1 MQDVKRNSNA
11 RIRVLILSKDFNA
24 QGGIVNFVSSLMEHA
39 NAEIAF
45 DHLSIGRNS
54 GSKIRNLMFP
64 LIDSVR
70 LARQVLKNNYDCV
83 HINPSL
89 NAKAVLRDG
98 LNLITLSIFGVKNIV
113 VYFHGWDDTYAN
125 KIKNSTVLGFF
136 FKRIFQR
143 ASMIL
148 VLATRFRD
156 ALLKL
161 GFMPERV
168 HATTT
173 MFDGRIFDGVERQA
187 SEARS
192 IIFLSRFVPEKGIY
206 ELLEAFS
213 LFANKFP
220 DVNLI
225 MAGDG
230 PERERMEHWV
240 KGKGLVGRVKFPGYL
255 RGKEKAQVFLNA
267 DLFVFPTYHGEG
279 CPVSLL
285 EAMAAGLPVV
295 TTTAGGIPDV
305 FIDKEN
311 GLLLRNVSPQEIEQ
325 AIVTLLT
332 DDGLSKQMKET
343 NLKWTWENYE
353 AHVVAKKMEDIYTGI
368 II

>member
-1 MQDVKRNSNA
+1 MQDVERNHNT
-11 RIRVLILSKDFNA
+11 RVRVLILSKDFNA
-24 QGGIVNFVSSLMEHA
+24 QGGVVNFVASLME
-39 NAEIAF
+39 NTRAEITF

-54 GSKIRNLMFP
+54 GSKIRNLIFP
-64 LIDSVR
+64 LIDSVK

-98 LNLITLSIFGVKNIV
+98 LNLVTLSIFGVKKIV

-125 KIKNSTVLGFF
+125 KIKNSVVLGFF

-143 ASMIL
+143 ASIIL
-148 VLATRFRD
+148 VLATRFQD

-168 HATTT
+168 HTTTT
-173 MFDGRIFDGVERQA
+173 MFDGRIFDGVARQA
-187 SEARS
+187 NAARS
-192 IIFLSRFVPEKGIY
+192 ILFLSRFIREKGIY

-213 LFANKFP
+213 LLANNFP
-220 DVNLI
+220 DVTLV

-240 KGKGLVGRVKFPGYL
+240 EAKGMVGRVKFPGYL
-255 RGKEKAQVFLNA
+255 RGKEKTQVFLNA

-295 TTTAGGIPDV
+295 TTTAGGIPDI
-305 FIDKEN
+305 FTDKEN
-311 GLLLRNVSPQEIEQ
+311 GLLLRNISPKEIEQ

-343 NLKWTWENYE
+343 NLKWAWENYE
-353 AHVVAKKMEDIYTGI
+353 AHVVARKMEDIYRGI
-368 II
+368 IV